1 MRKLSYSLTLA
12 LLLVATLAFTVYSQR
27 SNTASPASE
36 IQILE
41 GGVHH
46 TLPVDIT
53 LVVPTESGPQTVTV
67 PIMLNLNLTV
77 GPVDAIHLEVE
88 AEQAQQAVSPLRV
101 VEPITASAE
110 LTDSEALT
118 DTSAD

>member
-1 MRKLSYSLTLA
+1 MRKLGYSLTLA
-12 LLLVATLAFTVYSQR
+12 LLLVAILAFTVYSQR
-27 SNTASPASE
+27 NNTASSSDD
-36 IQILE
+36 IRVLE

-77 GPVDAIHLEVE
+77 GPVDAINLEVE
-88 AEQAQQAVSPLRV
+88 ADQAQQFVSPLRV

-118 DTSAD
+118 DTGAD